1 MTLKAGELNRQ
12 ILLQLPVRTP
22 NGRGGFTKGW
32 SEPRRVWAKMVMLK
46 GDEALQHNLVRKRQI
61 WRVTVRY
68 RSDIN
73 VECRATY
80 KGEALAITSC
90 DDPTGKRERLEMI
103 CETGVP
109 A

>member
-1 MTLKAGELNRQ
+1 MALKAGELNRR
-12 ILLQLPVRTP
+12 IFLQMPVRAP

-32 SEPRRVWAKMVMLK
+32 SAPRPVRAKMVMLK
-46 GDEALQHNLVRKRQI
+46 GDEALQHNLVRKRQV
-61 WRVTVRY
+61 WRVTLRY
-68 RSDIN
+68 WPDID

-80 KGEALAITSC
+80 RGEVLAITSC
-90 DDPTGKRERLEMI
+90 DDPDGKRERIEMI